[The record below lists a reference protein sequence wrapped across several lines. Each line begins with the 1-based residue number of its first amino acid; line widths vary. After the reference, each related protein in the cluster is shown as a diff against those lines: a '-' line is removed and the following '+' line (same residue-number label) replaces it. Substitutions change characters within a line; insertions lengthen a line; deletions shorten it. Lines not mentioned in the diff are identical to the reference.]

1 MRRVLAL
8 LLLLAH
14 GSAAAHLALAAHAV
28 GDGGAVVEAQPEC
41 TEVSGH
47 GSDGI
52 AHGHELLREELE
64 CDAVALLRA
73 PAKVTAAPLALH
85 VAAAPVAL
93 ELAHAEASP
102 PLAVLSVAPK
112 SSPPV

>member
-1 MRRVLAL
+1 MRRPLAL

-14 GSAAAHLALAAHAV
+14 ASAAAHLAFASHAIA
-28 GDGGAVVEAQPEC
+28 DSGAVVEAQPQC
-41 TEVSGH
+41 TEGGH
-47 GSDGI
+47 DSDGI

-73 PAKVTAAPLALH
+73 PAK
-85 VAAAPVAL
+85 
-93 ELAHAEASP
+93 AHAVTVSLPAATTAVVVERRGHEASP

>member
-1 MRRVLAL
+1 MRRPLAL

-14 GSAAAHLALAAHAV
+14 ASAAAHLAFASHAIA
-28 GDGGAVVEAQPEC
+28 DSGAIVEAQPEC
-41 TEVSGH
+41 AEGGH
-47 GSDGI
+47 DSDGI

-73 PAKVTAAPLALH
+73 PAKAHAAIVVLPAAPA
-85 VAAAPVAL
+85 VAAV
-93 ELAHAEASP
+93 ELCEHEASP
-102 PLAVLSVAPK
+102 PLAVLEVAPK